1 MGQLIVKKSGGSS
14 AAPPEKTKTAPR
26 RVAEAAAEGHR
37 RVVVVSAMGKTTDA
51 LVALAHAITPVPDPR
66 ELDIVLATG
75 EQVTIGLLA
84 MALHA
89 MGRPACSLTGT

>member
-1 MGQLIVKKSGGSS
+1 MGQLIVQKYGGSS
-14 AAPPEKTKTAPR
+14 VADPQKNKNVARPGARPR
-26 RVAEAAAEGHR
+26 AKGHR
-37 RVVVVSAMGKTTDA
+37 RVGVVSAMGKTPDA

-84 MALHA
+84 MALQT
-89 MGRPACSLTGT
+89 MGRPACSFPGG